1 MNASLP
7 EPALQA
13 ILEAID
19 GIMAA
24 TAGKTL
30 DDPGGD
36 WLLRHGVQRGIEI
49 ISEATRR
56 LPPDM
61 LTTQPHVPW
70 AQIAGIGNVLRH
82 EYHRISDRIVW
93 NVVATHLPALRDAVE
108 MMKAALSDR
117 PPLSDRQV

>member
-24 TAGKTL
+24 TADKTL
-30 DDPGGD
+30 EDFSGD

-56 LPPDM
+56 LPQHMLESQPD
-61 LTTQPHVPW
+61 VPW

-82 EYHRISDRIVW
+82 EYHRLSDRIVW
-93 NVVATHLPALRDAVE
+93 NVVATHLVVLRDAVE
-108 MMKAALSDR
+108 MMKATLSDQSS
-117 PPLSDRQV
+117 LSDEQS